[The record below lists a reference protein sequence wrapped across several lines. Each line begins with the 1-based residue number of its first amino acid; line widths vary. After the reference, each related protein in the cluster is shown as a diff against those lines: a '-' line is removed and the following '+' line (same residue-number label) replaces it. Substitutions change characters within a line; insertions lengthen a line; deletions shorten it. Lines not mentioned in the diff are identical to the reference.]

1 MMTTT
6 MKSERIETLLENA
19 IAFRAALFDERHET
33 AFRLFNGFTEGNP
46 NLVVDLYGKT
56 IVLHNYAD
64 QPPTGFAA
72 VRAAQEFL
80 PPRLPWIQAIVV
92 KTRNSPS
99 SEEKRGSLVYGTTP
113 DRKIRENGVWYAV
126 DPMLNRDA
134 SFYLDTRNVRQW
146 AKENLA
152 GKAVLNTFAY
162 TGSLGVAALAGGATR
177 VVHLDLNR
185 NFLNVAKTSYTLNG
199 FPINKKDFQAGD
211 FWPQI
216 NRMKAAEARF
226 DCVFLDPPIYSATKK
241 GVVNLADSYTRVINK
256 VRPLINNDGYLVA
269 INNALFYSGA
279 DYLEEINALCEDGY
293 LTIAEMI
300 PVPTDFIGN
309 PVPPISSAIADP
321 APFNHSTKIV
331 VLKVRRKAL

>member
-1 MMTTT
+1 
-6 MKSERIETLLENA
+6 MKTDSIALLLENA
-19 IAFRAALFDERHET
+19 ITFRAALFDERHET
-33 AFRLFNGFTEGNP
+33 ALRLFNGFTEGHP
-46 NLVVDLYGKT
+46 NLIVDLYAKT

-64 QPPTGFAA
+64 QPQNGFAA

-80 PPRLPWIQAIVV
+80 STRLPWIQAIVV

-99 SEEKRGSLVYGTTP
+99 SEEKRGKLVYGTTP
-113 DRKIRENGVWYAV
+113 DRKIRENGIWYAI

-152 GKAVLNTFAY
+152 GKSVLNTFAY
-162 TGSLGVAALAGGATR
+162 TGSLGVAAQAGSAAR

-185 NFLNVAKTSYTLNG
+185 NFLNVAKASYTLNG
-199 FPINKKDFQAGD
+199 FSINKQDFQAGD

-216 NRMKAAEARF
+216 NRLKAAEERF

-256 VRPLINNDGYLVA
+256 VRPLINDGGHLVA

-279 DYLEEINALCEDGY
+279 DYLEELEALCKDGY

-300 PVPTDFIGN
+300 PVPSDFIGN
-309 PVPPISSAIADP
+309 AVPPIASAIADP
-321 APFNHSTKIV
+321 VPFNHSTKIV
-331 VLKVRRKAL
+331 VLKVRRKA